1 MADLLEERVD
11 VTVGPAAAAAAAAAG
26 YTPAAAAGYTPAA
39 AAAAAASYT
48 PAAADAGLVCTAVV
62 AVAAVGA
69 ATSHLQMSSGAV
81 AYDFAIPETRA
92 GVHRSGSEQAHPVR
106 AAATSGYQLGP
117 GQNLMP
123 AEDVDFLL
131 PVHRP
136 QTADWLE
143 SPSGL
148 EQTYQHP
155 ADIGH
160 PWGRYDLVRTH
171 YSPAHCQSACRTQC

>member
-11 VTVGPAAAAAAAAAG
+11 VTVGPAAAAAAAAA
-26 YTPAAAAGYTPAA
+26 AGYTPAA
-39 AAAAAASYT
+39 AD
-48 PAAADAGLVCTAVV
+48 ADLVCTAVV
-62 AVAAVGA
+62 AVAAVVVAVAAAGA
-69 ATSHLQMSSGAV
+69 AASHMQISSGAAV
-81 AYDFAIPETRA
+81 YDFAIPETRA
-92 GVHRSGSEQAHPVR
+92 GVHRSGSEQAHSVR
-106 AAATSGYQLGP
+106 AVATSGYQLGP

-148 EQTYQHP
+148 EQTHQHP